1 MCVGHYS
8 EITKCG
14 QSAINRSPMNSG
26 RRCLGTGND
35 LVGGQMLIG
44 AIEYLHDGL
53 TGSGHPLVL
62 VAEQSQRRLDAGR
75 RT

>member
-1 MCVGHYS
+1 
-8 EITKCG
+8 
-14 QSAINRSPMNSG
+14 MNSG

-35 LVGGQMLIG
+35 LVGGQMLVG
-44 AIEYLHDGL
+44 AIEYLDDGVA
-53 TGSGHPLVL
+53 GSGHPLAL

>member
-1 MCVGHYS
+1 
-8 EITKCG
+8 
-14 QSAINRSPMNSG
+14 MNSG

-35 LVGGQMLIG
+35 LVGGQMLAG
-44 AIEYLHDGL
+44 AIEYLDDGL

-62 VAEQSQRRLDAGR
+62 VTEQSQRRLDTGR